1 MRLGRNRS
9 GDRRDDTARPQGGAD
24 DLARVVEA
32 LEGLPVG
39 VVVEDE
45 DGRTVASNALARS
58 PLNDVQGDALASA
71 VLGRVISAARAGE
84 RASETLDLHGS
95 PARVIDIFA
104 SRLVS
109 GGVVGV
115 LVDTSERRRL
125 DAVRRDFVA
134 NVNHELRTPIGA
146 LGLLAEAL
154 EEETDPAVVRRLAE
168 RISSEAERAGALI
181 EDLLDFSRVDAAD
194 SGTRT
199 PVPVDAVVASAT
211 ERVLAKADRHGVRL
225 QVGDKAGQDGIVA
238 GDRDQLVSAVV
249 NLIDNAVK
257 YSDADSVVDICAAA
271 DGGWVDVVVADHGIG
286 IPAKDVDRVFERF
299 YRVDRARDRRTGGT
313 GLGLAIVRHVASNH
327 GGEVRVESHE
337 GMGSTFTLRLPKAQP
352 TTTSEDNG
360 A

>member
-1 MRLGRNRS
+1 MRLGRNRN
-9 GDRRDDTARPQGGAD
+9 GDRRYDAVRPPAGAD
-24 DLARVVEA
+24 DLARLAEA

-45 DGRTVASNALARS
+45 HGRTVASNARARS
-58 PLNDVQGDALASA
+58 PLNDVQGDALAGA
-71 VLGRVISAARAGE
+71 ALGRVMTAARAGD
-84 RASETLDLHGS
+84 RAGETLGLHGS

-104 SRLVS
+104 SPLVS
-109 GGVVGV
+109 GGVVGI

-154 EEETDPAVVRRLAE
+154 EQETDPAVVRRLAE
-168 RISSEAERAGALI
+168 RISSEAERAGGLI

-194 SGTRT
+194 SGARAR
-199 PVPVDAVVASAT
+199 VAMDEVVAAAA
-211 ERVLAKADRHGVRL
+211 ERVLAKADRNGVRL
-225 QVGDKAGQDGIVA
+225 QVGDRAGVDGTVE

-257 YSDADSVVDICAAA
+257 YSDADSVVDVCAAL
-271 DGGWVDVVVADHGIG
+271 DEEWVEVVVADHGIG

-313 GLGLAIVRHVASNH
+313 GLGLAIVRHVAGNH
-327 GGEVRVESHE
+327 RGDVHVESRE
-337 GMGSTFTLRLPKAQP
+337 GMGSTFTLRLPRAKP
-352 TTTSEDNG
+352 TTSEESG